1 MMKKLL
7 FFFILFPS
15 LLAYSQGF
23 QVNFQGQKQQGMGSA
38 GAALAQDGAS
48 LFFNPGSAIFVKE
61 NSVNMAMTPVFGNT
75 LFEEAN
81 TFESARTNSPMGTP
95 FSAYALYKLK
105 EDGKLSL
112 GLAAY
117 TPFGSTIQWEDA
129 WEGRFALT
137 RLELKSI
144 FIQPTV
150 SYKITDYLGI
160 GAGFV
165 YCTGKVNLQK
175 DIPVMDAE
183 GNYGHAELAGK
194 AQGFGV
200 NAGLYIE
207 PSEKWSIGL
216 TYKSQVNMA
225 VTNGE
230 ATFTVP
236 NSLEPNFPSGKF
248 SSSLPLPQVL
258 TLGAAWKASD
268 KLTMALDINR
278 VGWSAYDTLAF
289 DYEQNTASLIDT
301 KSARNYVNT
310 YAFRLGA
317 QYKIAEQF
325 AARLGIAYG
334 ITPVPDGYVTPETP
348 DANRINFTGG
358 LGYILGNH
366 FEFDASLLFTKFSR
380 TDANSE
386 TNLSGT
392 YTTIVVAPGL
402 AIIYRF

>member
-1 MMKKLL
+1 MIKKLL
-7 FFFILFPS
+7 FIFV
-15 LLAYSQGF
+15 LLPAVFTYSQGF

-38 GAALAQDGAS
+38 GAALPQDGAS
-48 LFFNPGSAIFVKE
+48 LFFNPGSAVFVKE
-61 NSVNMAMTPVFGNT
+61 NAINVAMTPVFGNT

-81 TFESARTNSPMGTP
+81 TYESARTNSPIGTP

-105 EDGKLSL
+105 KDGKLSL

-129 WEGRFALT
+129 WEGRFAVT

-144 FIQPTV
+144 FVQPTV
-150 SYKITDYLGI
+150 SYRITDYLGI

-165 YCTGKVNLQK
+165 YCNGNVNLQK

-183 GNYGHAELAGK
+183 GTYGHAELAGK
-194 AQGFGV
+194 AQGFGF
-200 NAGLYIE
+200 NAGIYLE
-207 PSEKWSIGL
+207 PAENWSVGL

-225 VTNGE
+225 VTDGA

-236 NSLEPNFPSGKF
+236 TSLEPNFPSGKF

-258 TLGAAWKASD
+258 TLGFAWKLNE
-268 KLTMALDINR
+268 KLAFALDINR

-289 DYEQNTASLIDT
+289 AYEQNTSSLSDT
-301 KSARNYVNT
+301 KSARNYKNT

-317 QYKIAEQF
+317 QYKVIKNLTT
-325 AARLGIAYG
+325 RIGLAYG
-334 ITPVPDGYVTPETP
+334 LTPVPDGFVTPETP
-348 DANRINFTGG
+348 DANRINVTGG
-358 LGYILGNH
+358 LGYLLGNH
-366 FEFDASLLFTKFSR
+366 FELDASLLFTKLSR
-380 TDANSE
+380 TDTNLE

-392 YTTIVVAPGL
+392 FTAIVIAPGL
-402 AIIYRF
+402 AIIYKF

>member
-1 MMKKLL
+1 MIKFLL
-7 FFFILFPS
+7 CLSLFIVS
-15 LLAYSQGF
+15 TISTAQGF

-38 GAALAQDGAS
+38 GAALPQDGAA
-48 LFFNPGSAIFVKE
+48 LFFNPGSAVFVKE
-61 NSVNMAMTPVFGNT
+61 NSFNVAMTPVFGNS

-81 TFESARTNSPMGTP
+81 TYESARTNSPVGTP

-105 EDGKLSL
+105 EEGKLSL

-117 TPFGSTIQWEDA
+117 TPFGSTIQWEDG

-144 FIQPTV
+144 FIQPSV

-175 DIPVMDAE
+175 DIPVMDDE

-200 NAGLYIE
+200 NAGLYVE
-207 PSEKWSIGL
+207 ASENWSVGL

-225 VTNGE
+225 VSDGM

-236 NSLEPNFPSGKF
+236 SSLSENFPSGKF

-258 TLGAAWKASD
+258 TLGVAWKPNA
-268 KLTMALDINR
+268 KLSLAFDLNR

-289 DYEQNTASLIDT
+289 DYEQNTSSLSDT
-301 KSARNYVNT
+301 KSARNYKNT

-317 QYKIAEQF
+317 QYKINEKLIS
-325 AARLGIAYG
+325 RLGLAYG
-334 ITPVPDGYVTPETP
+334 LTPVSDGYVTPETP

-358 LGYILGNH
+358 LGYVLGNH
-366 FEFDASLLFTKFSR
+366 FEFDASVLFTKLTR
-380 TDANSE
+380 TDTNLE

-392 YTTIVVAPGL
+392 FTTIVVAPGL
-402 AIIYRF
+402 AVIYRF

>member
-1 MMKKLL
+1 MIKFLL
-7 FFFILFPS
+7 CLSLFIVSTILT
-15 LLAYSQGF
+15 AQGF

-38 GAALAQDGAS
+38 GAALPQDGAA
-48 LFFNPGSAIFVKE
+48 LFFNPGSAVFVKE
-61 NSVNMAMTPVFGNT
+61 NSFNVAMTPVFGNS

-81 TFESARTNSPMGTP
+81 TYESARTNSPVGTP

-105 EDGKLSL
+105 EEGKLSL

-117 TPFGSTIQWEDA
+117 TPFGSTIQWEDG

-144 FIQPTV
+144 FIQPSV

-175 DIPVMDAE
+175 DIPVMDDD

-207 PSEKWSIGL
+207 ADEKWSIGL
-216 TYKSQVNMA
+216 TYKSQVNM
-225 VTNGE
+225 VVSNGE

-236 NSLEPNFPSGKF
+236 SSLSENFPSGKF

-258 TLGAAWKASD
+258 TLGVAWKPSE
-268 KLTMALDINR
+268 KLALAFDVNR

-289 DYEQNTASLIDT
+289 DYEQNTTSLIDT
-301 KSARNYVNT
+301 KSARNYKNT

-317 QYKIAEQF
+317 QYEIDEQLTT
-325 AARLGIAYG
+325 RIGLAYG
-334 ITPVPDGYVTPETP
+334 LTPVTDGYVTPETP

-358 LGYILGNH
+358 LGYVLGDH
-366 FEFDASLLFTKFSR
+366 FEFDASVLFTKLTR
-380 TDANSE
+380 TDTNLE

-392 YTTIVVAPGL
+392 FTTIVVAPGF
-402 AIIYRF
+402 AVIYRF

>member
-1 MMKKLL
+1 MIKKLL
-7 FFFILFPS
+7 LIFILLPS
-15 LLAYSQGF
+15 IFTYSQGF

-38 GAALAQDGAS
+38 GAALPQDGAS
-48 LFFNPGSAIFVKE
+48 LFFNPGSAVFVKE
-61 NSVNMAMTPVFGNT
+61 NSINVAMTPVFGNT

-81 TFESARTNSPMGTP
+81 TYESARTNSPMGTP

-129 WEGRFALT
+129 WEGRFAVT

-165 YCTGKVNLQK
+165 YCNGKVNLQK

-183 GNYGHAELAGK
+183 GTYGHAELAGK
-194 AQGFGV
+194 AQGFGF
-200 NAGLYIE
+200 NAGIYLE
-207 PSEKWSIGL
+207 PAENWSIGL

-225 VTNGE
+225 VSDGA

-236 NSLEPNFPSGKF
+236 TSLEPNFPSGKF

-258 TLGAAWKASD
+258 TLGFAWKPNE
-268 KLTMALDINR
+268 KLALALDINR

-289 DYEQNTASLIDT
+289 DYEQNTSSLTDT
-301 KSARNYVNT
+301 KSARNYKNT

-317 QYKIAEQF
+317 QYKVLENLTT
-325 AARLGIAYG
+325 RVGLAYG
-334 ITPVPDGYVTPETP
+334 LTPVPEGFVTPETP
-348 DANRINFTGG
+348 DANRINVTGG
-358 LGYILGNH
+358 LSYSLGKH
-366 FEFDASLLFTKFSR
+366 FEVDGSVLFTKFSR
-380 TDANSE
+380 TDTNLE

-392 YTTIVVAPGL
+392 FTTIVIAPGL
-402 AIIYRF
+402 AIIYKF

>member
-1 MMKKLL
+1 M
-7 FFFILFPS
+7 
-15 LLAYSQGF
+15 
-23 QVNFQGQKQQGMGSA
+23 NFQGQKQQGMGSA
-38 GAALAQDGAS
+38 GAALPQDGAA
-48 LFFNPGSAIFVKE
+48 LFFNPGSAVFVKE
-61 NSVNMAMTPVFGNT
+61 NAINVAMTPVFGNT

-81 TFESARTNSPMGTP
+81 TYESARTNSPMGTP

-105 EDGKLSL
+105 KDGKLSL

-129 WEGRFALT
+129 WEGRFAIT

-150 SYKITDYLGI
+150 SYKITDYLGF

-165 YCTGKVNLQK
+165 YCNGKVNLQK

-183 GNYGHAELAGK
+183 GTYGHAELAGK
-194 AQGFGV
+194 AQGFGF
-200 NAGLYIE
+200 NAGIYLE
-207 PSEKWSIGL
+207 PAENWSVGL

-225 VTNGE
+225 VSDGE

-236 NSLEPNFPSGKF
+236 TSLEPNFPSGKF

-258 TLGAAWKASD
+258 TLGIAWMPNE
-268 KLTMALDINR
+268 KLAFALDINR

-289 DYEQNTASLIDT
+289 DYEQNTTSLSDT
-301 KSARNYVNT
+301 KSARNYKNT

-317 QYKIAEQF
+317 QYKVTNNLTT
-325 AARLGIAYG
+325 RVGLAYG
-334 ITPVPDGYVTPETP
+334 LTPVPDGFVTPETP
-348 DANRINFTGG
+348 DANRINVTGG
-358 LGYILGNH
+358 LGYLLGNH
-366 FEFDASLLFTKFSR
+366 FEFDASLLFTKLSR
-380 TDANSE
+380 TDTNLE

-392 YTTIVVAPGL
+392 FTTIVLAPGL
-402 AIIYRF
+402 AIIYKF